1 MERNDMVAQDNPIRL
16 SDDPGAI
23 PEGPDPAVLRAQEE
37 ARDTRTALT
46 RAQKEYPKG
55 LVLVFQI
62 GKDVLRGK
70 AIFQAAYAAEK
81 ISAEHVQTVIVEY
94 YRNYNLEPPDIPHA
108 TESEKKFG
116 SEKTRAVLEM
126 GFRRGDI
133 PPAADSLDFWP
144 NLEEAVKAMS
154 EMNKMLK
161 RVRAD
166 IHEMDI
172 RYAAMTLRNLDADLL
187 ERALRDR
194 HKKNEREPWARGAS
208 IPILAHCY
216 KLSAPHTGP
225 AIDACIDRHVR
236 RERIG
241 LEVLSALSAKFG
253 RKISPPKWMS

>member
-1 MERNDMVAQDNPIRL
+1 MERSEMVAEENPIRMN
-16 SDDPGAI
+16 D
-23 PEGPDPAVLRAQEE
+23 EPDPAVLRAQEE
-37 ARDTRTALT
+37 ARDTREALT
-46 RAQKEYPKG
+46 KARKNYPEG
-55 LVLVFQI
+55 LTFVFQV
-62 GKDVLRGK
+62 GKDILKGK

-81 ISAEHVQTVIVEY
+81 ISREHAETVITQY
-94 YRNYNLEPPDIPHA
+94 YRNYNLQPPDIPHA

-116 SEKTRAVLEM
+116 PEKTQAILEM

-133 PPAADSLDFWP
+133 PPAAASLDFWP
-144 NLEEAVKAMS
+144 NLDEGTKAMA
-154 EMNKMLK
+154 EMKKMLK
-161 RVRAD
+161 KVRAE

-172 RYAAMTLRNLDADLL
+172 RYAAMTLRNLDIKLL

-194 HKKNEREPWARGAS
+194 HKKNEKEPWARGAS